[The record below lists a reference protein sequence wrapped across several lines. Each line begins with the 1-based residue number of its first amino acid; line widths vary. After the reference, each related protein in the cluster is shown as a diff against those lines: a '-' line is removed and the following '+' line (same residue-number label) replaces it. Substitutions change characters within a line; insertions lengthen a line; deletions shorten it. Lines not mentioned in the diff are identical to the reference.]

1 GVVSNIIFVLVGR
14 FHELRK
20 SIADLHRIRIS
31 KIQTTTSNTTMAIPL
46 AKLLISAMT
55 VFILVS
61 VSFATSETPFLVVHK
76 KATLNRLKSGAERVL
91 VSFDIYNQG
100 SATAY
105 DVTLTD
111 NTWIKKTFE
120 LVNGNKS
127 RTWERLDAGGIV
139 SHSFELEA
147 KVKGPFYGAPALVTF
162 RVPTKAFLQQAY
174 STPILPLNIL
184 ADIPPMDPLALRV
197 LAKYGSLVSVISM
210 VVLFVYL
217 IATPSKPN
225 AAKAGS
231 KKKR

>member
-1 GVVSNIIFVLVGR
+1 
-14 FHELRK
+14 
-20 SIADLHRIRIS
+20 
-31 KIQTTTSNTTMAIPL
+31 MAIPL
-46 AKLLISAMT
+46 AKLLISAMA
-55 VFILVS
+55 VFMLVS
-61 VSFATSETPFLVVHK
+61 ASFATSEMPFMVVHK

-91 VSFDIYNQG
+91 VSFNIYNEG

-105 DVTLTD
+105 DVTLMD
-111 NTWIKKTFE
+111 NTWDKKKFE
-120 LVNGNKS
+120 VVNGNTS
-127 RTWERLDAGGIV
+127 RTWERLDAGGILL

-147 KVKGPFYGAPALVTF
+147 KVKGLFYGAPALVTF
-162 RVPTKAFLQQAY
+162 RIPTKAPLQKAY
-174 STPILPLNIL
+174 STPLLPLDIL
-184 ADIPPMDPLALRV
+184 ADIPPTDLLALVNRV

>member
-1 GVVSNIIFVLVGR
+1 
-14 FHELRK
+14 
-20 SIADLHRIRIS
+20 
-31 KIQTTTSNTTMAIPL
+31 MAIPL
-46 AKLLISAMT
+46 AKLLISAVA
-55 VFILVS
+55 VFTLVS
-61 VSFATSETPFLVVHK
+61 ASLATSEMPFMVVHK
-76 KATLNRLKSGAERVL
+76 KVTLNRLKSGVERVL

-111 NTWIKKTFE
+111 NTWIKKTFDV
-120 LVNGNKS
+120 VNGNKS
-127 RTWERLDAGGIV
+127 RTWERLDAGGIL
-139 SHSFELEA
+139 SHSLELEA

-162 RVPTKAFLQQAY
+162 RIPTKTVLQEAY
-174 STPILPLNIL
+174 SNPILPLNIL
-184 ADIPPMDPLALRV
+184 ADIPPTDLLAVAKRV

-225 AAKAGS
+225 AAKASS

>member
-1 GVVSNIIFVLVGR
+1 
-14 FHELRK
+14 
-20 SIADLHRIRIS
+20 
-31 KIQTTTSNTTMAIPL
+31 MAIPL
-46 AKLLISAMT
+46 AKLLISAMAVSML
-55 VFILVS
+55 VFA
-61 VSFATSETPFLVVHK
+61 SFATSEMPFMVVHK

-105 DVTLTD
+105 DVTLID
-111 NTWIKKTFE
+111 KTWIKKTFE
-120 LVNGNKS
+120 VVNGNTS
-127 RTWERLDAGGIV
+127 RTWERLDAGGILT
-139 SHSFELEA
+139 HSFELEA

-162 RVPTKAFLQQAY
+162 RIPTKTALQEAY
-174 STPILPLNIL
+174 STPILPLDIL
-184 ADIPPMDPLALRV
+184 ADIPPTDLLAVRV

-217 IATPSKPN
+217 IATPSKPS

>member
-1 GVVSNIIFVLVGR
+1 
-14 FHELRK
+14 
-20 SIADLHRIRIS
+20 
-31 KIQTTTSNTTMAIPL
+31 MAIPL
-46 AKLLISAMT
+46 AKLLISAVAVLM
-55 VFILVS
+55 LVS
-61 VSFATSETPFLVVHK
+61 ASLATSEMPFMVVHK
-76 KATLNRLKSGAERVL
+76 KVTLNRLKSGAERVL

-111 NTWIKKTFE
+111 NTWIKKTFDV
-120 LVNGNKS
+120 VNGNKS
-127 RTWERLDAGGIV
+127 RTWERLDAGGILT
-139 SHSFELEA
+139 HSIELES

-162 RVPTKAFLQQAY
+162 RIPTKTVLQDAY
-174 STPILPLNIL
+174 SNPILPLNIL
-184 ADIPPMDPLALRV
+184 ADIPPTDLLAVAKRV